1 MSRGTAIEPA
11 ECQGVPA
18 AWPGSSAS
26 ITSRTHRTRPRTS
39 LSGRLVDAWII
50 SWALRPVRPG
60 LPRLRSRDARLPE
73 AAAVEEQVNA
83 IGPGIEL
90 DLGHRRA
97 VAEGAVRR

>member
-1 MSRGTAIEPA
+1 MKHIPVPCRRNKRAPA
-11 ECQGVPA
+11 GNLA
-18 AWPGSSAS
+18 GGR

-50 SWALRPVRPG
+50 SWELRPVRPA
-60 LPRLRSRDARLPE
+60 LPCLRSRDARLPE